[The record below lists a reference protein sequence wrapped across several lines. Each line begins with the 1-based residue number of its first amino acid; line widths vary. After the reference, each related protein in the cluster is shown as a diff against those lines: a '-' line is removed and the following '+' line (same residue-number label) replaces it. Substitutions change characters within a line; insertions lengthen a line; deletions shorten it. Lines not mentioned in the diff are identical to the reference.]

1 MASTNPRFVSRPAS
15 HVPQVLTVATLAAA
29 VGQKGVAS
37 ATKAPPTSGHGPD
50 VDFKKALSLQLQ
62 NALKLVISQN
72 TATGGILTRQSPA
85 LNQDMKSSSSLR
97 PQSAPATPVKGATTA
112 APSPASN
119 TPTSIQSPLKS
130 GTVAYKVAG
139 TKVIPLSSKGSI
151 SVASTSQS
159 MTTATTSLTSVK
171 DKIGG
176 PLQTESISKTSKLSA
191 IESLLC
197 EETIS
202 PKNSPGS
209 VKIEKASVASTC
221 TKPEVVEEEKKDEE
235 SKTHED
241 REKIERTDL
250 NVPVAAQ
257 EKKVENSKAVEER
270 EKVEHSE
277 SHPQKAA
284 SDAGEVSEKPG
295 EQEKNANVYV
305 KCDAREVVEDD
316 TRASNEKEQTNLEA
330 AVKKSI
336 DEQPCPLSTSTAEEK
351 ANLDGSTTD
360 STKSSGLAKSPVK
373 QVVKE
378 GTVQLTSTSTSSSK
392 TDTAKTEIIRPS
404 KVQIK
409 VLKSTPSP
417 QPQPNPPTCTIASDK
432 EEMVGVSR
440 DEVSSK
446 ESEMIPP
453 QVTDTL
459 ATPSQTM
466 PTSVNPHK
474 GKPPISTVVVTL
486 ARKRSPSPSCEAPP
500 PAKKPAL
507 ALKEG
512 PAKAPTVLS
521 QSSTLPSIS
530 TSTVALTSSIT
541 STVTMAT
548 TAAVKVDVESPMDI
562 STPSVDAEPS
572 AQLQSE
578 VSADS
583 LIQSLCSDST
593 SFEED
598 PDVSVLASQLGLDSV
613 DSPIFNLSG
622 FLSLIQPDLSVL
634 QPGVPESS
642 SGGEQTL
649 GKAPGSS
656 TNLNIVEK
664 IHPDEK
670 KRGLGESTNRNQPQS
685 VSSVLPPI
693 PDSLASPLEAG
704 ATTLGLE
711 TDPTKFIST
720 SPHQQPLTLSSDSS
734 TPPLTQRVSEAATPA
749 LLSPVLLPEDPIPP
763 PTRPLVLTLSDVPSL
778 NQPLPSL
785 GGAPTTPPPLTPTP
799 LTPLGEGL
807 LDISDIRSL
816 VDESETMEGIS
827 QDVFESIEKLVN
839 LDEQST
845 NATWK

>member
-72 TATGGILTRQSPA
+72 TASGGILTRQSPA
-85 LNQDMKSSSSLR
+85 LNQDTKSSSSLR

-139 TKVIPLSSKGSI
+139 TKVVPLSSKGSI
-151 SVASTSQS
+151 SVASTSQNT
-159 MTTATTSLTSVK
+159 TTATTSLINSK
-171 DKIGG
+171 DKDG
-176 PLQTESISKTSKLSA
+176 PSQTESTSKTSKLSA

-209 VKIEKASVASTC
+209 VKIEKASVAPTRI
-221 TKPEVVEEEKKDEE
+221 KPEEEKKDEE
-235 SKTHED
+235 SKTPEDHEKV
-241 REKIERTDL
+241 EHTESNL
-250 NVPVAAQ
+250 PVAAP
-257 EKKVENSKAVEER
+257 ERNVEDSKTVVGSKTIEER
-270 EKVEHSE
+270 EKVDNSE

-284 SDAGEVSEKPG
+284 SDAGKISEKPV
-295 EQEKNANVYV
+295 EQEKNANLYI
-305 KCDAREVVEDD
+305 KCDALEVVEDD
-316 TRASNEKEQTNLEA
+316 THASNEKEQTNSEA

-360 STKSSGLAKSPVK
+360 STKSSDSASLPAKHA
-373 QVVKE
+373 VKE
-378 GTVQLTSTSTSSSK
+378 GTVKLTNTSTSSSK
-392 TDTAKTEIIRPS
+392 ADTAKTEIIRPS

-417 QPQPNPPTCTIASDK
+417 QPQPNPPTIASDK
-432 EEMVGVSR
+432 EEMVGVNR

-446 ESEMIPP
+446 ESEMMPP
-453 QVTDTL
+453 QVKDTL

-466 PTSVNPHK
+466 TTSVTPHQ
-474 GKPPISTVVVTL
+474 GKTPVSAVVVTL
-486 ARKRSPSPSCEAPP
+486 ARKRSPSPSCEALP

-507 ALKEG
+507 TSKEG
-512 PAKAPTVLS
+512 PAKTPTTLS

-530 TSTVALTSSIT
+530 TPTVAQTSSIT
-541 STVTMAT
+541 STITTAT
-548 TAAVKVDVESPMDI
+548 TAAVKVDMESPMDI

-656 TNLNIVEK
+656 VNIVEK

-670 KRGLGESTNRNQPQS
+670 KRGLGESTNRDQPQS
-685 VSSVLPPI
+685 VSSVLPPV

-711 TDPTKFIST
+711 TDPTKFVST
-720 SPHQQPLTLSSDSS
+720 SPHQQPLTQSSDSS
-734 TPPLTQRVSEAATPA
+734 TPALTQRVSEAATPA

-763 PTRPLVLTLSDVPSL
+763 PTRPLVLTISDVPS
-778 NQPLPSL
+778 LPSL